1 MLRAGYSIM
10 EVNKM
15 SSRKAHLRPFRLLS
29 AASVV
34 ALLMLLPQ
42 TGLAGGRTGDVY
54 VLTNQPQPT
63 GNAVMVFH
71 RDAAGML
78 TSAGGFATGGNG
90 TGTGLGSQG
99 AALLSGDSRLLFAV
113 NAGSNSIS
121 VFAVSGDRLTL
132 LDTVSSGGSQPISL
146 TVRHNLLYV
155 LNAGTPNIS
164 GFTIEPA
171 RHVLV
176 PLPGSTQ
183 ALPRGAAA
191 APAQVAF
198 GPDGDVLVVTEKG
211 TNLID
216 TFTVDDEGLAQP
228 GVSFPSNGTTPFGFA
243 FGHDNVAIVSDA
255 GSGAGSAAV
264 SSYELDE
271 DGNLEVITPAL
282 GDTQTAA
289 CWVVVPRNG
298 RFAYTSNTGS
308 GTVSSY
314 TVSHGGNLAL
324 LNAVAASMGSG
335 SAPTDMAFNDNSR
348 FLYVLNSGNGT
359 ISGFR
364 VQASGSLTPVTRAAG
379 LPAGAAGIAAR

>member
-1 MLRAGYSIM
+1 
-10 EVNKM
+10 
-15 SSRKAHLRPFRLLS
+15 
-29 AASVV
+29 
-34 ALLMLLPQ
+34 
-42 TGLAGGRTGDVY
+42 
-54 VLTNQPQPT
+54 
-63 GNAVMVFH
+63 
-71 RDAAGML
+71 
-78 TSAGGFATGGNG
+78 
-90 TGTGLGSQG
+90 
-99 AALLSGDSRLLFAV
+99 
-113 NAGSNSIS
+113 
-121 VFAVSGDRLTL
+121 
-132 LDTVSSGGSQPISL
+132 
-146 TVRHNLLYV
+146 LLYV

-171 RHVLV
+171 RHLLV

-183 ALPRGAAA
+183 ALPGSAAA

-228 GVSFPSNGTTPFGFA
+228 SVSFPSNGTTPFGFA

-264 SSYELDE
+264 SSYEIDE
-271 DGNLEVITPAL
+271 DGNVEVITPAL

-335 SAPTDMAFNDNSR
+335 SAPTDMAFTDNSR

-364 VQASGSLTPVTRAAG
+364 VQASGSLTPVTSAAG

>member
-1 MLRAGYSIM
+1 
-10 EVNKM
+10 M

-78 TSAGGFATGGNG
+78 TSAGSFATGGNG

-176 PLPGSTQ
+176 PLLGSTQ
-183 ALPRGAAA
+183 ALPRAAAA

-228 GVSFPSNGTTPFGFA
+228 SVSFPSNGTTPFGFA